1 MKQSSLYSA
10 QKMNFS
16 IKDFFIFCAVIDMT
30 LSNAISLQMFHNK
43 MMINAL
49 MTISTSYYMFGKAIW
64 DKLPECIFI
73 NFQKGD
79 LHQKSPEPN
88 IWSMINHTKLITFNS
103 GQLQNNTV
111 NGLIQ
116 IIIDRVII
124 HITRL
129 VLDIVNIMKVT
140 RTVVF
145 MKPRV
150 GFIFFVTNNNLTFF
164 LPIYIIVSLAIHY
177 INHIGKSDKNPN
189 NK

>member
-1 MKQSSLYSA
+1 
-10 QKMNFS
+10 
-16 IKDFFIFCAVIDMT
+16 
-30 LSNAISLQMFHNK
+30 
-43 MMINAL
+43 MIN
-49 MTISTSYYMFGKAIW
+49 Y
-64 DKLPECIFI
+64 
-73 NFQKGD
+73 
-79 LHQKSPEPN
+79 
-88 IWSMINHTKLITFNS
+88 TKLITFNS
-103 GQLQNNTV
+103 GQLQINTV

-150 GFIFFVTNNNLTFF
+150 GFIFFVTNNNLIFF